1 MSNVIDVVRNPLYD
15 VNNILPK
22 LELSDITPDLELRLK
37 NEELL
42 LLKAFP
48 ALGELAE
55 FSQMINFLLE
65 VIDLLHEPIEMI
77 CKLCKES
84 SLAVLLIGSLLSIK
98 QPDQYTWGKVCKGL
112 AKLVKD
118 DYFHSKTH
126 RRILFYCIDDL
137 SSHLQSCFYFSAFYP
152 IGSEIPAT
160 RLTKIWIAEGETLED
175 TANKYLEEFVQR
187 SLVWVSRR
195 SSSGTIKYFQ
205 VPRVIHEFVQVTC
218 DTEFLHVNP
227 TNDNGMNRVVILP
240 DNNNQYREVKI
251 DHLRCFI
258 ASDLDR
264 DVLGTCPYLRVL
276 ELRNSTIRDTILTK
290 LYYLQHL
297 GLRGNNISTLPENIN
312 NMKYLQTLDVRD
324 TKV

>member
-1 MSNVIDVVRNPLYD
+1 MEIQAREPALALEIEAKDHYPNDAPLPIFVKSLGGAYSRRIGYE
-15 VNNILPK
+15 ILLPQISTWIK
-22 LELSDITPDLELRLK
+22 
-37 NEELL
+37 
-42 LLKAFP
+42 LLK
-48 ALGELAE
+48 
-55 FSQMINFLLE
+55 
-65 VIDLLHEPIEMI
+65 
-77 CKLCKES
+77 
-84 SLAVLLIGSLLSIK
+84 
-98 QPDQYTWGKVCKGL
+98 
-112 AKLVKD
+112 
-118 DYFHSKTH
+118 
-126 RRILFYCIDDL
+126 
-137 SSHLQSCFYFSAFYP
+137 AFYP